1 MGEWPTAVINPP
13 VRILMGPG
21 PSPVHPRV
29 YRAMTAP
36 MLGYQDPAFH
46 QIMDEVKALLRMLF
60 DTGNE
65 LSFPVSGTGSAGME
79 TAVCNSLEPG
89 DHIIVGINGFFG
101 ARIAE
106 MARRV
111 GAEVTLVEAEWGSI
125 VEPQALK
132 EALDQH
138 PSTKA
143 VALVHGETSTGVLQP
158 MEEIARLVKEHDALL
173 ILDTVTSLGGCPVD
187 VDAWQVDFCYS
198 GSQKCLNVPPGLAPL
213 TVSPRGLAAIKARTH
228 PVVNWYLDLSL
239 IQNYWNQSRAYH
251 HTPPVSMIYA
261 LREGLALIAEEGLTP
276 RFQRHIR
283 NARAL
288 YAGLEAMGLQLF
300 VPQAYCLPSLTTV
313 RVPQGIDDA
322 RVRGAL
328 VAEHSIDIGGGQG
341 PLAGKVWRIGLMG
354 YGSNP
359 EHLLSLL
366 AALGRLLARE
376 GFKGD
381 VRAGAAAA
389 AEALAQAGTA

>member
-29 YRAMTAP
+29 YRAMAAP

-46 QIMDEVKALLRMLF
+46 QIMDEVKTLLRMLF

-89 DHIIVGINGFFG
+89 DHIVVGINGFFG
-101 ARIAE
+101 GRIAE

-132 EALDQH
+132 AALDQH
-138 PSTKA
+138 PNTKV

-198 GSQKCLNVPPGLAPL
+198 GTQKCLNVPPGLAPL
-213 TVSPRGLAAIKARTH
+213 TVSPRGVAAIKARTH

-239 IQNYWNQSRAYH
+239 IQNYWGQGRAYH

-261 LREGLALIAEEGLTP
+261 LREGLALIAEEGLKP

-300 VPQAYCLPSLTTV
+300 VPQEHRLPSLTTV
-313 RVPQGIDDA
+313 RVPEGVDDA

-328 VAEHSIDIGGGQG
+328 LAEHSIDIAGGQG
-341 PLAGKVWRIGLMG
+341 PLAGVVWRIGLMG
-354 YGSNP
+354 YGSSP

-366 AALGRLLARE
+366 AALGGLLARE

-381 VRAGAAAA
+381 VRAGVAAA
-389 AEALAQAGTA
+389 AEALAQAGPD

>member
-21 PSPVHPRV
+21 PSLVHPRV

-46 QIMDEVKALLRMLF
+46 QIMDEVKVLLRMLF

-65 LSFPVSGTGSAGME
+65 LSFPVSGTGTAGME

-89 DHIIVGINGFFG
+89 DHIVVGINGFFAG
-101 ARIAE
+101 RIAE

-132 EALDQH
+132 AALDQH
-138 PSTKA
+138 PNTKV

-158 MEEIARLVKEHDALL
+158 MDEIARLVKEHDALL

-187 VDAWQVDFCYS
+187 VDTWQVDFCYS

-213 TVSPRGLAAIKARTH
+213 TVSSRGVAAIKARTH

-300 VPQAYCLPSLTTV
+300 VPQAHRLPSLTTV
-313 RVPQGIDDA
+313 RVPEGVDDA

-328 VAEHSIDIGGGQG
+328 LAEHSIDIGGGQG

-354 YGSNP
+354 YGSSP
-359 EHLLSLL
+359 ENLLSLL

-381 VRAGAAAA
+381 VRDGVAAA
-389 AEALAQAGTA
+389 AEALAQPGPD

>member
-21 PSPVHPRV
+21 PSLVHPRI

-46 QIMDEVKALLRMLF
+46 QIMDEVKVLLRMLF

-101 ARIAE
+101 GRIAE

-125 VEPQALK
+125 VDPQALK
-132 EALDQH
+132 AALDQH
-138 PSTKA
+138 PNTKV

-198 GSQKCLNVPPGLAPL
+198 GTQKCLNVPPGLAPL
-213 TVSPRGLAAIKARTH
+213 TVSPRGVAAIKARTH

-239 IQNYWNQSRAYH
+239 IQHYWDQGRAYH
-251 HTPPVSMIYA
+251 HTPPASMIYA
-261 LREGLALIAEEGLTP
+261 LREGLALIAEEGLKP

-288 YAGLEAMGLQLF
+288 CAGLETMGLELF
-300 VPQAYCLPSLTTV
+300 VPQEHRLPSLTTV
-313 RVPQGIDDA
+313 RVPEGVDDA

-328 VAEHSIDIGGGQG
+328 LAEHSIDIGGGQG

-359 EHLLSLL
+359 QNILGLL
-366 AALGRLLARE
+366 AALGSLLARE

-381 VRAGAAAA
+381 VRAGVAAA
-389 AEALAQAGTA
+389 AEALAQAGTL

>member
-21 PSPVHPRV
+21 PSLVHPRI

-46 QIMDEVKALLRMLF
+46 QIMDEVKVLLRMLF

-65 LSFPVSGTGSAGME
+65 LSFPVSGTGTAGME

-132 EALDQH
+132 AALDQH
-138 PSTKA
+138 PNTKA

-158 MEEIARLVKEHDALL
+158 MDEIARLVKEHDALL

-213 TVSPRGLAAIKARTH
+213 TVSPRGVATIKARTH

-261 LREGLALIAEEGLTP
+261 LREGLALIAEEGLKP

-300 VPQAYCLPSLTTV
+300 VPQEHRLPSLTTV
-313 RVPQGIDDA
+313 RVPQGVDEA

-328 VAEHSIDIGGGQG
+328 LAEHSIDIGGGQG
-341 PLAGKVWRIGLMG
+341 PLAGKVWRLGLMG

-359 EHLLSLL
+359 ENLLGLL
-366 AALGRLLARE
+366 AALGLLLARE

-381 VRAGAAAA
+381 LRAGAAAA
-389 AEALAQAGTA
+389 AEALAQAGPD

>member
-21 PSPVHPRV
+21 PSPVHPRI

-46 QIMDEVKALLRMLF
+46 QIMDEVKVLLRMLF

-89 DHIIVGINGFFG
+89 DHIVVGINGFFAG
-101 ARIAE
+101 RIAE

-132 EALDQH
+132 AALDQH
-138 PSTKA
+138 PNTKV

-158 MEEIARLVKEHDALL
+158 MDEIARLVKEHDVLL

-213 TVSPRGLAAIKARTH
+213 TVSSRGVAAIKARTH

-261 LREGLALIAEEGLTP
+261 LREGLALIAEEGLKP

-300 VPQAYCLPSLTTV
+300 VPQAHRLPSLTTV
-313 RVPQGIDDA
+313 RVPEGVDDA

-328 VAEHSIDIGGGQG
+328 
-341 PLAGKVWRIGLMG
+341 LA
-354 YGSNP
+354 
-359 EHLLSLL
+359 
-366 AALGRLLARE
+366 
-376 GFKGD
+376 
-381 VRAGAAAA
+381 
-389 AEALAQAGTA
+389 